1 MNKKKIII
9 TISSIIIVAIV
20 LIASVSLYAFIY
32 DIKINNELLQ
42 QSTSNLPVD
51 KVNIQR
57 TGIFISK
64 ETAKQLALNS
74 VGSGEVLYINAN
86 IFDLTPKYKVQIM
99 SNGYPYDVEVS
110 ALTGRITSLEIDY

>member
-51 KVNIQR
+51 KVNVQR

-74 VGSGEVLYINAN
+74 VGSGEVLYINAD
-86 IFDLTPKYKVQIM
+86 IFDLTPKYEVQIM